1 MENTEHQQPEVK
13 TSFSSRIDLSKL
25 QESVLKIKKELK
37 KVIIGQEDF
46 IEFLIV
52 SLLSNGHVLIE
63 GVPGVAK
70 TVTVKLLAKTIQTE
84 FSRIQ
89 FTPDLMPSDVLGTSV
104 LNMKTSEFEFKEGPI
119 FSNLVLIDEI
129 NRAPAK
135 TQSAL
140 FEVMEE
146 QQITIDGTEYKMK
159 PPFMVLATQNPIEQE
174 GTYALPEAQLDRFLF
189 KINVGYPSLEEEIHI
204 INSFGARKGK
214 TPEYSALIPRFKQWY
229 QRRVLRGFLYGDS
242 VFESIRIV
250 NNKIIFWE
258 DHYMRLMSSMR
269 IIRIEIP
276 QSYTPDFFKLQIT
289 NTISKVNS
297 SFTGRV
303 RLTIFREGGGYYTPE
318 LSSPSFI
325 VNCSVIDSK
334 EFFLK
339 DSDFKV
345 DLFKDYYIQNDLLSN
360 LKTNNKLI
368 NVLAG
373 IYANENNLDNCILLN
388 NKKNVTEFLNGNLF
402 IVRGNKI
409 ITPNLDSGC
418 LKGIMRKKIIEYVK
432 LLPEFSIEETVISPF
447 DLLSANEI
455 WLTNSISG
463 IINVTNYRNKSF
475 SNDIAKIFIDFLN
488 KKVSNI

>member
-1 MENTEHQQPEVK
+1 MINYNENYINK
-13 TSFSSRIDLSKL
+13 SGSDL
-25 QESVLKIKKELK
+25 
-37 KVIIGQEDF
+37 
-46 IEFLIV
+46 
-52 SLLSNGHVLIE
+52 
-63 GVPGVAK
+63 
-70 TVTVKLLAKTIQTE
+70 
-84 FSRIQ
+84 
-89 FTPDLMPSDVLGTSV
+89 
-104 LNMKTSEFEFKEGPI
+104 LN
-119 FSNLVLIDEI
+119 
-129 NRAPAK
+129 
-135 TQSAL
+135 
-140 FEVMEE
+140 
-146 QQITIDGTEYKMK
+146 
-159 PPFMVLATQNPIEQE
+159 
-174 GTYALPEAQLDRFLF
+174 
-189 KINVGYPSLEEEIHI
+189 
-204 INSFGARKGK
+204 
-214 TPEYSALIPRFKQWY
+214 
-229 QRRVLRGFLYGDS
+229 RGFLYGDS

-276 QSYTPDFFKLQIT
+276 QSYTPDFFKVQIT
-289 NTISKVNS
+289 NTISKVNP

-303 RLTIFREGGGYYTPE
+303 RLTIFRDGGGYYAPE

-325 VNCSVIDSK
+325 VNCSVIDSE
-334 EFFLK
+334 EFYLK
-339 DSDFKV
+339 DSEFKV

-402 IVRGNKI
+402 IVRENKI

-418 LKGIMRKKIIEYVK
+418 LKGIMRKKIIEYIK
-432 LLPEFSIEETVISPF
+432 LIPEFSIEETVISPF

-463 IINVTNYRNKSF
+463 IITVTNYRNKSF
-475 SNDIAKIFIDFLN
+475 SNDVAKIFIDFLN

>member
-1 MENTEHQQPEVK
+1 MINYNENYINK
-13 TSFSSRIDLSKL
+13 SGSDL
-25 QESVLKIKKELK
+25 
-37 KVIIGQEDF
+37 
-46 IEFLIV
+46 
-52 SLLSNGHVLIE
+52 
-63 GVPGVAK
+63 
-70 TVTVKLLAKTIQTE
+70 
-84 FSRIQ
+84 
-89 FTPDLMPSDVLGTSV
+89 
-104 LNMKTSEFEFKEGPI
+104 LN
-119 FSNLVLIDEI
+119 
-129 NRAPAK
+129 
-135 TQSAL
+135 
-140 FEVMEE
+140 
-146 QQITIDGTEYKMK
+146 
-159 PPFMVLATQNPIEQE
+159 
-174 GTYALPEAQLDRFLF
+174 
-189 KINVGYPSLEEEIHI
+189 
-204 INSFGARKGK
+204 
-214 TPEYSALIPRFKQWY
+214 
-229 QRRVLRGFLYGDS
+229 RGFLYGDS

-276 QSYTPDFFKLQIT
+276 QSYTPDFFKVQIT
-289 NTISKVNS
+289 NTFSKVNS

-303 RLTIFREGGGYYTPE
+303 RLTIFRDGGGYYAPE

-402 IVRGNKI
+402 IVRENKI

-432 LLPEFSIEETVISPF
+432 LIPEFSIEETVISPF

-463 IINVTNYRNKSF
+463 IITVTNYRNKSF
-475 SNDIAKIFIDFLN
+475 SNDVAKIFIDFLN

>member
-1 MENTEHQQPEVK
+1 MINYNENYINK
-13 TSFSSRIDLSKL
+13 SGSDL
-25 QESVLKIKKELK
+25 
-37 KVIIGQEDF
+37 
-46 IEFLIV
+46 
-52 SLLSNGHVLIE
+52 
-63 GVPGVAK
+63 
-70 TVTVKLLAKTIQTE
+70 
-84 FSRIQ
+84 
-89 FTPDLMPSDVLGTSV
+89 
-104 LNMKTSEFEFKEGPI
+104 LN
-119 FSNLVLIDEI
+119 
-129 NRAPAK
+129 
-135 TQSAL
+135 
-140 FEVMEE
+140 
-146 QQITIDGTEYKMK
+146 
-159 PPFMVLATQNPIEQE
+159 
-174 GTYALPEAQLDRFLF
+174 
-189 KINVGYPSLEEEIHI
+189 
-204 INSFGARKGK
+204 
-214 TPEYSALIPRFKQWY
+214 
-229 QRRVLRGFLYGDS
+229 RGFLYGDS

-276 QSYTPDFFKLQIT
+276 QSYTPDFFKVQIT
-289 NTISKVNS
+289 NTFSKVNS

-303 RLTIFREGGGYYTPE
+303 RLTIFRDGGGYYAPE

-325 VNCSVIDSK
+325 VNCSVIDSE
-334 EFFLK
+334 EFYLK
-339 DSDFKV
+339 DSEFKV

-402 IVRGNKI
+402 IVRENKI
-409 ITPNLDSGC
+409 ITPDLDSGC

-432 LLPEFSIEETVISPF
+432 LIPEFSIEETVISPF

-463 IINVTNYRNKSF
+463 IITVTNYRNKSF
-475 SNDIAKIFIDFLN
+475 SNDVAKIFIDFLN

>member
-1 MENTEHQQPEVK
+1 MINYNENYINK
-13 TSFSSRIDLSKL
+13 SDSDL
-25 QESVLKIKKELK
+25 
-37 KVIIGQEDF
+37 
-46 IEFLIV
+46 
-52 SLLSNGHVLIE
+52 
-63 GVPGVAK
+63 
-70 TVTVKLLAKTIQTE
+70 
-84 FSRIQ
+84 
-89 FTPDLMPSDVLGTSV
+89 
-104 LNMKTSEFEFKEGPI
+104 LN
-119 FSNLVLIDEI
+119 
-129 NRAPAK
+129 
-135 TQSAL
+135 
-140 FEVMEE
+140 
-146 QQITIDGTEYKMK
+146 
-159 PPFMVLATQNPIEQE
+159 
-174 GTYALPEAQLDRFLF
+174 
-189 KINVGYPSLEEEIHI
+189 
-204 INSFGARKGK
+204 
-214 TPEYSALIPRFKQWY
+214 
-229 QRRVLRGFLYGDS
+229 RGFLYGDS

-289 NTISKVNS
+289 NTISKVNP

-303 RLTIFREGGGYYTPE
+303 RLTIFRDGGGYYAPE

-325 VNCSVIDSK
+325 VNCSVIDSE
-334 EFFLK
+334 EFYLK
-339 DSDFKV
+339 DSEFKV

-388 NKKNVTEFLNGNLF
+388 NKKNVTEFLNGSLF
-402 IVRGNKI
+402 IVRENKI

-432 LLPEFSIEETVISPF
+432 LIPEFSIEETVISPF

-463 IINVTNYRNKSF
+463 IITVTNYRNKSF
-475 SNDIAKIFIDFLN
+475 SNDVAKIFIDFLN

>member
-1 MENTEHQQPEVK
+1 MINYNENYINK
-13 TSFSSRIDLSKL
+13 SDSDL
-25 QESVLKIKKELK
+25 
-37 KVIIGQEDF
+37 
-46 IEFLIV
+46 
-52 SLLSNGHVLIE
+52 
-63 GVPGVAK
+63 
-70 TVTVKLLAKTIQTE
+70 
-84 FSRIQ
+84 
-89 FTPDLMPSDVLGTSV
+89 
-104 LNMKTSEFEFKEGPI
+104 LN
-119 FSNLVLIDEI
+119 
-129 NRAPAK
+129 
-135 TQSAL
+135 
-140 FEVMEE
+140 
-146 QQITIDGTEYKMK
+146 
-159 PPFMVLATQNPIEQE
+159 
-174 GTYALPEAQLDRFLF
+174 
-189 KINVGYPSLEEEIHI
+189 
-204 INSFGARKGK
+204 
-214 TPEYSALIPRFKQWY
+214 
-229 QRRVLRGFLYGDS
+229 RGFLYGDS

-276 QSYTPDFFKLQIT
+276 QSYTPDFFKVQIT
-289 NTISKVNS
+289 NTISKVNP

-303 RLTIFREGGGYYTPE
+303 RLTIFRDGGGYYAPE

-325 VNCSVIDSK
+325 INCSVIDSE
-334 EFFLK
+334 EFYLK
-339 DSDFKV
+339 DSEFKV

-402 IVRGNKI
+402 IVRENKI

-432 LLPEFSIEETVISPF
+432 LIPEFSIEETVISPF

-463 IINVTNYRNKSF
+463 IITVTNYRNKSF
-475 SNDIAKIFIDFLN
+475 SNDVAKIFIDFLN

>member
-1 MENTEHQQPEVK
+1 MINYNENYINK
-13 TSFSSRIDLSKL
+13 SDSDL
-25 QESVLKIKKELK
+25 
-37 KVIIGQEDF
+37 
-46 IEFLIV
+46 
-52 SLLSNGHVLIE
+52 
-63 GVPGVAK
+63 
-70 TVTVKLLAKTIQTE
+70 
-84 FSRIQ
+84 
-89 FTPDLMPSDVLGTSV
+89 
-104 LNMKTSEFEFKEGPI
+104 LN
-119 FSNLVLIDEI
+119 
-129 NRAPAK
+129 
-135 TQSAL
+135 
-140 FEVMEE
+140 
-146 QQITIDGTEYKMK
+146 
-159 PPFMVLATQNPIEQE
+159 
-174 GTYALPEAQLDRFLF
+174 
-189 KINVGYPSLEEEIHI
+189 
-204 INSFGARKGK
+204 
-214 TPEYSALIPRFKQWY
+214 
-229 QRRVLRGFLYGDS
+229 RGFLYGDS

-325 VNCSVIDSK
+325 VNCSVIDSE
-334 EFFLK
+334 EFYLK
-339 DSDFKV
+339 DSEFKV

>member
-1 MENTEHQQPEVK
+1 MINYNENYINK
-13 TSFSSRIDLSKL
+13 SGSDL
-25 QESVLKIKKELK
+25 
-37 KVIIGQEDF
+37 
-46 IEFLIV
+46 
-52 SLLSNGHVLIE
+52 
-63 GVPGVAK
+63 
-70 TVTVKLLAKTIQTE
+70 
-84 FSRIQ
+84 
-89 FTPDLMPSDVLGTSV
+89 
-104 LNMKTSEFEFKEGPI
+104 LN
-119 FSNLVLIDEI
+119 
-129 NRAPAK
+129 
-135 TQSAL
+135 
-140 FEVMEE
+140 
-146 QQITIDGTEYKMK
+146 
-159 PPFMVLATQNPIEQE
+159 
-174 GTYALPEAQLDRFLF
+174 
-189 KINVGYPSLEEEIHI
+189 
-204 INSFGARKGK
+204 
-214 TPEYSALIPRFKQWY
+214 
-229 QRRVLRGFLYGDS
+229 RGFLYGDS

-276 QSYTPDFFKLQIT
+276 QSYTPDFFKVQIT
-289 NTISKVNS
+289 NTISKVNP

-303 RLTIFREGGGYYTPE
+303 RLTIFRDGGGYYAPE

-325 VNCSVIDSK
+325 VNCSVIDSE
-334 EFFLK
+334 EFYLK
-339 DSDFKV
+339 DSEFKV

-402 IVRGNKI
+402 IVRENKI

-432 LLPEFSIEETVISPF
+432 LIPEFSIEETVISPF

-475 SNDIAKIFIDFLN
+475 SNDVAKIFIDFLN

>member
-1 MENTEHQQPEVK
+1 MINYNENYINK
-13 TSFSSRIDLSKL
+13 SDSDL
-25 QESVLKIKKELK
+25 
-37 KVIIGQEDF
+37 
-46 IEFLIV
+46 
-52 SLLSNGHVLIE
+52 
-63 GVPGVAK
+63 
-70 TVTVKLLAKTIQTE
+70 
-84 FSRIQ
+84 
-89 FTPDLMPSDVLGTSV
+89 
-104 LNMKTSEFEFKEGPI
+104 LN
-119 FSNLVLIDEI
+119 
-129 NRAPAK
+129 
-135 TQSAL
+135 
-140 FEVMEE
+140 
-146 QQITIDGTEYKMK
+146 
-159 PPFMVLATQNPIEQE
+159 
-174 GTYALPEAQLDRFLF
+174 
-189 KINVGYPSLEEEIHI
+189 
-204 INSFGARKGK
+204 
-214 TPEYSALIPRFKQWY
+214 
-229 QRRVLRGFLYGDS
+229 RGFLYGDS

-289 NTISKVNS
+289 NTISKVNP

-303 RLTIFREGGGYYTPE
+303 RLTIFRDGGGYYTPE

-325 VNCSVIDSK
+325 VNCSVIDSEK
-334 EFFLK
+334 FYLK
-339 DSDFKV
+339 DSEFKV

-418 LKGIMRKKIIEYVK
+418 LKGVMRKKIIEYVK
-432 LLPEFSIEETVISPF
+432 LLPKFSIEETVISPF

-475 SNDIAKIFIDFLN
+475 SNDVAKIFIDFLN

>member
-1 MENTEHQQPEVK
+1 MINYNENYINK
-13 TSFSSRIDLSKL
+13 SGSDL
-25 QESVLKIKKELK
+25 
-37 KVIIGQEDF
+37 
-46 IEFLIV
+46 
-52 SLLSNGHVLIE
+52 
-63 GVPGVAK
+63 
-70 TVTVKLLAKTIQTE
+70 
-84 FSRIQ
+84 
-89 FTPDLMPSDVLGTSV
+89 
-104 LNMKTSEFEFKEGPI
+104 LN
-119 FSNLVLIDEI
+119 
-129 NRAPAK
+129 
-135 TQSAL
+135 
-140 FEVMEE
+140 
-146 QQITIDGTEYKMK
+146 
-159 PPFMVLATQNPIEQE
+159 
-174 GTYALPEAQLDRFLF
+174 
-189 KINVGYPSLEEEIHI
+189 
-204 INSFGARKGK
+204 
-214 TPEYSALIPRFKQWY
+214 
-229 QRRVLRGFLYGDS
+229 RGFLYGDS

-276 QSYTPDFFKLQIT
+276 QSYTPDFFKVQIT
-289 NTISKVNS
+289 NTFSKVNS

-303 RLTIFREGGGYYTPE
+303 RLTIFRDGGGYYAPE

-325 VNCSVIDSK
+325 VNCSVIDSE
-334 EFFLK
+334 EFYLK
-339 DSDFKV
+339 DSEFKV

>member
-1 MENTEHQQPEVK
+1 MINYNENYINK
-13 TSFSSRIDLSKL
+13 SDSDL
-25 QESVLKIKKELK
+25 
-37 KVIIGQEDF
+37 
-46 IEFLIV
+46 
-52 SLLSNGHVLIE
+52 
-63 GVPGVAK
+63 
-70 TVTVKLLAKTIQTE
+70 
-84 FSRIQ
+84 
-89 FTPDLMPSDVLGTSV
+89 
-104 LNMKTSEFEFKEGPI
+104 LN
-119 FSNLVLIDEI
+119 
-129 NRAPAK
+129 
-135 TQSAL
+135 
-140 FEVMEE
+140 
-146 QQITIDGTEYKMK
+146 
-159 PPFMVLATQNPIEQE
+159 
-174 GTYALPEAQLDRFLF
+174 
-189 KINVGYPSLEEEIHI
+189 
-204 INSFGARKGK
+204 
-214 TPEYSALIPRFKQWY
+214 
-229 QRRVLRGFLYGDS
+229 RGFLYGDS

-289 NTISKVNS
+289 NTISKVNP

-334 EFFLK
+334 EFYLK
-339 DSDFKV
+339 DSEFKV

-418 LKGIMRKKIIEYVK
+418 LKGVMRKKIIEYVK

>member
-1 MENTEHQQPEVK
+1 MINYNENYINK
-13 TSFSSRIDLSKL
+13 SGSDL
-25 QESVLKIKKELK
+25 
-37 KVIIGQEDF
+37 
-46 IEFLIV
+46 
-52 SLLSNGHVLIE
+52 
-63 GVPGVAK
+63 
-70 TVTVKLLAKTIQTE
+70 
-84 FSRIQ
+84 
-89 FTPDLMPSDVLGTSV
+89 
-104 LNMKTSEFEFKEGPI
+104 LN
-119 FSNLVLIDEI
+119 
-129 NRAPAK
+129 
-135 TQSAL
+135 
-140 FEVMEE
+140 
-146 QQITIDGTEYKMK
+146 
-159 PPFMVLATQNPIEQE
+159 
-174 GTYALPEAQLDRFLF
+174 
-189 KINVGYPSLEEEIHI
+189 
-204 INSFGARKGK
+204 
-214 TPEYSALIPRFKQWY
+214 
-229 QRRVLRGFLYGDS
+229 RGFLYGDS

-276 QSYTPDFFKLQIT
+276 QSYTPDFFKVQIT
-289 NTISKVNS
+289 NTFSKVNS

-303 RLTIFREGGGYYTPE
+303 RLTIFRDGGGYYAPE

-325 VNCSVIDSK
+325 VNCSVIDSE
-334 EFFLK
+334 EFYLK
-339 DSDFKV
+339 DSEFKV

-432 LLPEFSIEETVISPF
+432 LIPEFSIEETVISPF

-463 IINVTNYRNKSF
+463 IITVTNYRNKSF
-475 SNDIAKIFIDFLN
+475 SNDVAKIFIDFLN

>member
-1 MENTEHQQPEVK
+1 MINYNENYINK
-13 TSFSSRIDLSKL
+13 SDSDL
-25 QESVLKIKKELK
+25 
-37 KVIIGQEDF
+37 
-46 IEFLIV
+46 
-52 SLLSNGHVLIE
+52 
-63 GVPGVAK
+63 
-70 TVTVKLLAKTIQTE
+70 
-84 FSRIQ
+84 
-89 FTPDLMPSDVLGTSV
+89 
-104 LNMKTSEFEFKEGPI
+104 LN
-119 FSNLVLIDEI
+119 
-129 NRAPAK
+129 
-135 TQSAL
+135 
-140 FEVMEE
+140 
-146 QQITIDGTEYKMK
+146 
-159 PPFMVLATQNPIEQE
+159 
-174 GTYALPEAQLDRFLF
+174 
-189 KINVGYPSLEEEIHI
+189 
-204 INSFGARKGK
+204 
-214 TPEYSALIPRFKQWY
+214 
-229 QRRVLRGFLYGDS
+229 RGFLYGDS

-402 IVRGNKI
+402 IVRGIKI

-418 LKGIMRKKIIEYVK
+418 LKGVMRKKIIEYVK

>member
-1 MENTEHQQPEVK
+1 MINYNENYINK
-13 TSFSSRIDLSKL
+13 SGSDL
-25 QESVLKIKKELK
+25 
-37 KVIIGQEDF
+37 
-46 IEFLIV
+46 
-52 SLLSNGHVLIE
+52 
-63 GVPGVAK
+63 
-70 TVTVKLLAKTIQTE
+70 
-84 FSRIQ
+84 
-89 FTPDLMPSDVLGTSV
+89 
-104 LNMKTSEFEFKEGPI
+104 LN
-119 FSNLVLIDEI
+119 
-129 NRAPAK
+129 
-135 TQSAL
+135 
-140 FEVMEE
+140 
-146 QQITIDGTEYKMK
+146 
-159 PPFMVLATQNPIEQE
+159 
-174 GTYALPEAQLDRFLF
+174 
-189 KINVGYPSLEEEIHI
+189 
-204 INSFGARKGK
+204 
-214 TPEYSALIPRFKQWY
+214 
-229 QRRVLRGFLYGDS
+229 RGFLYGDS

-276 QSYTPDFFKLQIT
+276 QSYTPDFFKVQIT
-289 NTISKVNS
+289 NTISKVNP

-303 RLTIFREGGGYYTPE
+303 RLTIFRDGGGYYAPE

-325 VNCSVIDSK
+325 VNCSVIDSE
-334 EFFLK
+334 EFYLK
-339 DSDFKV
+339 DSEFKV

-402 IVRGNKI
+402 IVRENKI

-432 LLPEFSIEETVISPF
+432 LIPEFSIEETVISPF

-463 IINVTNYRNKSF
+463 IITVTNYRNKSF
-475 SNDIAKIFIDFLN
+475 SNDVAKIFIDFLN

>member
-1 MENTEHQQPEVK
+1 MINYNENYINK
-13 TSFSSRIDLSKL
+13 SDSDL
-25 QESVLKIKKELK
+25 
-37 KVIIGQEDF
+37 
-46 IEFLIV
+46 
-52 SLLSNGHVLIE
+52 
-63 GVPGVAK
+63 
-70 TVTVKLLAKTIQTE
+70 
-84 FSRIQ
+84 
-89 FTPDLMPSDVLGTSV
+89 
-104 LNMKTSEFEFKEGPI
+104 LN
-119 FSNLVLIDEI
+119 
-129 NRAPAK
+129 
-135 TQSAL
+135 
-140 FEVMEE
+140 
-146 QQITIDGTEYKMK
+146 
-159 PPFMVLATQNPIEQE
+159 
-174 GTYALPEAQLDRFLF
+174 
-189 KINVGYPSLEEEIHI
+189 
-204 INSFGARKGK
+204 
-214 TPEYSALIPRFKQWY
+214 
-229 QRRVLRGFLYGDS
+229 RGFLYGDS

-289 NTISKVNS
+289 NTISKVNP

-325 VNCSVIDSK
+325 VNCSVIDRK

-339 DSDFKV
+339 DSEFKV

-402 IVRGNKI
+402 IVRENKI

-418 LKGIMRKKIIEYVK
+418 LKGIMRKKIIEYIK
-432 LLPEFSIEETVISPF
+432 LIPEFSIEETVISPF

-463 IINVTNYRNKSF
+463 IITVTNYRNKSF
-475 SNDIAKIFIDFLN
+475 SNDVAKIFIDFLN

>member
-1 MENTEHQQPEVK
+1 MINYNENYINK
-13 TSFSSRIDLSKL
+13 SDSDL
-25 QESVLKIKKELK
+25 
-37 KVIIGQEDF
+37 
-46 IEFLIV
+46 
-52 SLLSNGHVLIE
+52 
-63 GVPGVAK
+63 
-70 TVTVKLLAKTIQTE
+70 
-84 FSRIQ
+84 
-89 FTPDLMPSDVLGTSV
+89 
-104 LNMKTSEFEFKEGPI
+104 LN
-119 FSNLVLIDEI
+119 
-129 NRAPAK
+129 
-135 TQSAL
+135 
-140 FEVMEE
+140 
-146 QQITIDGTEYKMK
+146 
-159 PPFMVLATQNPIEQE
+159 
-174 GTYALPEAQLDRFLF
+174 
-189 KINVGYPSLEEEIHI
+189 
-204 INSFGARKGK
+204 
-214 TPEYSALIPRFKQWY
+214 
-229 QRRVLRGFLYGDS
+229 RGFLYGDS

-289 NTISKVNS
+289 NTISKVNP

-339 DSDFKV
+339 DSEFKV

-418 LKGIMRKKIIEYVK
+418 LKGVMRKKIIEYVK

-455 WLTNSISG
+455 WLTNSILG

>member
-1 MENTEHQQPEVK
+1 MINYNENYINK
-13 TSFSSRIDLSKL
+13 SDSDL
-25 QESVLKIKKELK
+25 
-37 KVIIGQEDF
+37 
-46 IEFLIV
+46 
-52 SLLSNGHVLIE
+52 
-63 GVPGVAK
+63 
-70 TVTVKLLAKTIQTE
+70 
-84 FSRIQ
+84 
-89 FTPDLMPSDVLGTSV
+89 
-104 LNMKTSEFEFKEGPI
+104 LN
-119 FSNLVLIDEI
+119 
-129 NRAPAK
+129 
-135 TQSAL
+135 
-140 FEVMEE
+140 
-146 QQITIDGTEYKMK
+146 
-159 PPFMVLATQNPIEQE
+159 
-174 GTYALPEAQLDRFLF
+174 
-189 KINVGYPSLEEEIHI
+189 
-204 INSFGARKGK
+204 
-214 TPEYSALIPRFKQWY
+214 
-229 QRRVLRGFLYGDS
+229 RGFLYGDS

-289 NTISKVNS
+289 NTISKVNT

-303 RLTIFREGGGYYTPE
+303 RLTIFREGGGYYAPE

-334 EFFLK
+334 EFYLK
-339 DSDFKV
+339 DSEFKV

-418 LKGIMRKKIIEYVK
+418 LKGVMRKKIIEYVK
-432 LLPEFSIEETVISPF
+432 LLPKFSIEETVISPF

-475 SNDIAKIFIDFLN
+475 SNDVAKIFIDFLN

>member
-1 MENTEHQQPEVK
+1 MINYNENYINK
-13 TSFSSRIDLSKL
+13 SDSDL
-25 QESVLKIKKELK
+25 
-37 KVIIGQEDF
+37 
-46 IEFLIV
+46 
-52 SLLSNGHVLIE
+52 
-63 GVPGVAK
+63 
-70 TVTVKLLAKTIQTE
+70 
-84 FSRIQ
+84 
-89 FTPDLMPSDVLGTSV
+89 
-104 LNMKTSEFEFKEGPI
+104 LN
-119 FSNLVLIDEI
+119 
-129 NRAPAK
+129 
-135 TQSAL
+135 
-140 FEVMEE
+140 
-146 QQITIDGTEYKMK
+146 
-159 PPFMVLATQNPIEQE
+159 
-174 GTYALPEAQLDRFLF
+174 
-189 KINVGYPSLEEEIHI
+189 
-204 INSFGARKGK
+204 
-214 TPEYSALIPRFKQWY
+214 
-229 QRRVLRGFLYGDS
+229 RGFLYGDS

>member
-1 MENTEHQQPEVK
+1 MINYNENYINK
-13 TSFSSRIDLSKL
+13 SDSDL
-25 QESVLKIKKELK
+25 
-37 KVIIGQEDF
+37 
-46 IEFLIV
+46 
-52 SLLSNGHVLIE
+52 
-63 GVPGVAK
+63 
-70 TVTVKLLAKTIQTE
+70 
-84 FSRIQ
+84 
-89 FTPDLMPSDVLGTSV
+89 
-104 LNMKTSEFEFKEGPI
+104 LN
-119 FSNLVLIDEI
+119 
-129 NRAPAK
+129 
-135 TQSAL
+135 
-140 FEVMEE
+140 
-146 QQITIDGTEYKMK
+146 
-159 PPFMVLATQNPIEQE
+159 
-174 GTYALPEAQLDRFLF
+174 
-189 KINVGYPSLEEEIHI
+189 
-204 INSFGARKGK
+204 
-214 TPEYSALIPRFKQWY
+214 
-229 QRRVLRGFLYGDS
+229 RGFLYGDS

-276 QSYTPDFFKLQIT
+276 QSYTPDFFKVQIT
-289 NTISKVNS
+289 NTFSKVNS

-303 RLTIFREGGGYYTPE
+303 RLTIFRDGGGYYAPE

-325 VNCSVIDSK
+325 VNCSVIDSE
-334 EFFLK
+334 EFYLK
-339 DSDFKV
+339 DSEFKV

-402 IVRGNKI
+402 IVRENKI

-418 LKGIMRKKIIEYVK
+418 LKGIMRKKIIEYIK
-432 LLPEFSIEETVISPF
+432 LIPEFSIEETVISPF

-463 IINVTNYRNKSF
+463 IITVTNYRNKSF
-475 SNDIAKIFIDFLN
+475 SNDVAKIFIDFLN

>member
-1 MENTEHQQPEVK
+1 MINYNENYINK
-13 TSFSSRIDLSKL
+13 SGSDL
-25 QESVLKIKKELK
+25 
-37 KVIIGQEDF
+37 
-46 IEFLIV
+46 
-52 SLLSNGHVLIE
+52 
-63 GVPGVAK
+63 
-70 TVTVKLLAKTIQTE
+70 
-84 FSRIQ
+84 
-89 FTPDLMPSDVLGTSV
+89 
-104 LNMKTSEFEFKEGPI
+104 LN
-119 FSNLVLIDEI
+119 
-129 NRAPAK
+129 
-135 TQSAL
+135 
-140 FEVMEE
+140 
-146 QQITIDGTEYKMK
+146 
-159 PPFMVLATQNPIEQE
+159 
-174 GTYALPEAQLDRFLF
+174 
-189 KINVGYPSLEEEIHI
+189 
-204 INSFGARKGK
+204 
-214 TPEYSALIPRFKQWY
+214 
-229 QRRVLRGFLYGDS
+229 RGFLYGDS

-276 QSYTPDFFKLQIT
+276 QSYTPDFFKVQIT
-289 NTISKVNS
+289 NTISKVNP

-303 RLTIFREGGGYYTPE
+303 RLTIFRDGGGYYAPE

-325 VNCSVIDSK
+325 INCSVIDSE
-334 EFFLK
+334 EFYLK
-339 DSDFKV
+339 DSEFKV

-402 IVRGNKI
+402 IVRENKI

-432 LLPEFSIEETVISPF
+432 LIPEFSIEETVISPF

-475 SNDIAKIFIDFLN
+475 SNDVAKIFIDFLN

>member
-1 MENTEHQQPEVK
+1 MINYNENYINK
-13 TSFSSRIDLSKL
+13 SDSDL
-25 QESVLKIKKELK
+25 
-37 KVIIGQEDF
+37 
-46 IEFLIV
+46 
-52 SLLSNGHVLIE
+52 
-63 GVPGVAK
+63 
-70 TVTVKLLAKTIQTE
+70 
-84 FSRIQ
+84 
-89 FTPDLMPSDVLGTSV
+89 
-104 LNMKTSEFEFKEGPI
+104 LN
-119 FSNLVLIDEI
+119 
-129 NRAPAK
+129 
-135 TQSAL
+135 
-140 FEVMEE
+140 
-146 QQITIDGTEYKMK
+146 
-159 PPFMVLATQNPIEQE
+159 
-174 GTYALPEAQLDRFLF
+174 
-189 KINVGYPSLEEEIHI
+189 
-204 INSFGARKGK
+204 
-214 TPEYSALIPRFKQWY
+214 
-229 QRRVLRGFLYGDS
+229 RGFLYGDS

-276 QSYTPDFFKLQIT
+276 QSYTPDFFKVQIT
-289 NTISKVNS
+289 NTISKVNP

-303 RLTIFREGGGYYTPE
+303 RLTIFRDGGGYYAPE

-325 VNCSVIDSK
+325 VNCSVIDSE
-334 EFFLK
+334 EFYLK
-339 DSDFKV
+339 DSEFKV

-418 LKGIMRKKIIEYVK
+418 LKGVMRKKIIEYVK

-463 IINVTNYRNKSF
+463 IITVTNYRNKSF
-475 SNDIAKIFIDFLN
+475 SNDVAKIFIDFLN

>member
-1 MENTEHQQPEVK
+1 MINYNENYINK
-13 TSFSSRIDLSKL
+13 SDSDL
-25 QESVLKIKKELK
+25 
-37 KVIIGQEDF
+37 
-46 IEFLIV
+46 
-52 SLLSNGHVLIE
+52 
-63 GVPGVAK
+63 
-70 TVTVKLLAKTIQTE
+70 
-84 FSRIQ
+84 
-89 FTPDLMPSDVLGTSV
+89 
-104 LNMKTSEFEFKEGPI
+104 LN
-119 FSNLVLIDEI
+119 
-129 NRAPAK
+129 
-135 TQSAL
+135 
-140 FEVMEE
+140 
-146 QQITIDGTEYKMK
+146 
-159 PPFMVLATQNPIEQE
+159 
-174 GTYALPEAQLDRFLF
+174 
-189 KINVGYPSLEEEIHI
+189 
-204 INSFGARKGK
+204 
-214 TPEYSALIPRFKQWY
+214 
-229 QRRVLRGFLYGDS
+229 RGFLYGDS

-402 IVRGNKI
+402 IVRENKI
-409 ITPNLDSGC
+409 ITPDLDSGC

-432 LLPEFSIEETVISPF
+432 LIPEFSIEETVISPF

-463 IINVTNYRNKSF
+463 IITVTNYRNKSF
-475 SNDIAKIFIDFLN
+475 SNDVAKIFIDFLN

>member
-146 QQITIDGTEYKMK
+146 QQIEQLSNQIGPIDILVNAVGFLHSSGKKPEKTIDD
-159 PPFMVLATQNPIEQE
+159 FN
-174 GTYALPEAQLDRFLF
+174 
-189 KINVGYPSLEEEIHI
+189 
-204 INSFGARKGK
+204 
-214 TPEYSALIPRFKQWY
+214 
-229 QRRVLRGFLYGDS
+229 
-242 VFESIRIV
+242 
-250 NNKIIFWE
+250 
-258 DHYMRLMSSMR
+258 
-269 IIRIEIP
+269 
-276 QSYTPDFFKLQIT
+276 PDFFQLNI
-289 NTISKVNS
+289 
-297 SFTGRV
+297 
-303 RLTIFREGGGYYTPE
+303 
-318 LSSPSFI
+318 
-325 VNCSVIDSK
+325 
-334 EFFLK
+334 
-339 DSDFKV
+339 
-345 DLFKDYYIQNDLLSN
+345 LF
-360 LKTNNKLI
+360 
-368 NVLAG
+368 
-373 IYANENNLDNCILLN
+373 
-388 NKKNVTEFLNGNLF
+388 
-402 IVRGNKI
+402 
-409 ITPNLDSGC
+409 
-418 LKGIMRKKIIEYVK
+418 
-432 LLPEFSIEETVISPF
+432 
-447 DLLSANEI
+447 
-455 WLTNSISG
+455 
-463 IINVTNYRNKSF
+463 
-475 SNDIAKIFIDFLN
+475 
-488 KKVSNI
+488 

>member
-1 MENTEHQQPEVK
+1 MINYNENYINK
-13 TSFSSRIDLSKL
+13 SDSDL
-25 QESVLKIKKELK
+25 
-37 KVIIGQEDF
+37 
-46 IEFLIV
+46 
-52 SLLSNGHVLIE
+52 
-63 GVPGVAK
+63 
-70 TVTVKLLAKTIQTE
+70 
-84 FSRIQ
+84 
-89 FTPDLMPSDVLGTSV
+89 
-104 LNMKTSEFEFKEGPI
+104 LN
-119 FSNLVLIDEI
+119 
-129 NRAPAK
+129 
-135 TQSAL
+135 
-140 FEVMEE
+140 
-146 QQITIDGTEYKMK
+146 
-159 PPFMVLATQNPIEQE
+159 
-174 GTYALPEAQLDRFLF
+174 
-189 KINVGYPSLEEEIHI
+189 
-204 INSFGARKGK
+204 
-214 TPEYSALIPRFKQWY
+214 
-229 QRRVLRGFLYGDS
+229 RGFLYGDS

-289 NTISKVNS
+289 NTISKVNT

-303 RLTIFREGGGYYTPE
+303 RLTIFRDGGGYYAPE

-334 EFFLK
+334 EFYLK
-339 DSDFKV
+339 DSEFKV

-373 IYANENNLDNCILLN
+373 IYANENNLNNCILLN

-418 LKGIMRKKIIEYVK
+418 LKGVMRKKIIEYVK
-432 LLPEFSIEETVISPF
+432 LLPKFSIEETVISPF

-475 SNDIAKIFIDFLN
+475 SNDVAKIFIDFLN

>member
-1 MENTEHQQPEVK
+1 MINYNENYINK
-13 TSFSSRIDLSKL
+13 SGSDL
-25 QESVLKIKKELK
+25 
-37 KVIIGQEDF
+37 
-46 IEFLIV
+46 
-52 SLLSNGHVLIE
+52 
-63 GVPGVAK
+63 
-70 TVTVKLLAKTIQTE
+70 
-84 FSRIQ
+84 
-89 FTPDLMPSDVLGTSV
+89 
-104 LNMKTSEFEFKEGPI
+104 LN
-119 FSNLVLIDEI
+119 
-129 NRAPAK
+129 
-135 TQSAL
+135 
-140 FEVMEE
+140 
-146 QQITIDGTEYKMK
+146 
-159 PPFMVLATQNPIEQE
+159 
-174 GTYALPEAQLDRFLF
+174 
-189 KINVGYPSLEEEIHI
+189 
-204 INSFGARKGK
+204 
-214 TPEYSALIPRFKQWY
+214 
-229 QRRVLRGFLYGDS
+229 RGFLYGDS

-276 QSYTPDFFKLQIT
+276 QSYTPDFFKVQIT
-289 NTISKVNS
+289 NTFSKVNS

-303 RLTIFREGGGYYTPE
+303 RLTIFRDGGGYYAPE

-402 IVRGNKI
+402 IVRENKI
-409 ITPNLDSGC
+409 ITPDLDSGC

-432 LLPEFSIEETVISPF
+432 LIPEFSIEETVISPF

-463 IINVTNYRNKSF
+463 IITVTNYRNKSF
-475 SNDIAKIFIDFLN
+475 SNDVAKIFIDFLN

>member
-1 MENTEHQQPEVK
+1 MINYNENYINK
-13 TSFSSRIDLSKL
+13 SDSDL
-25 QESVLKIKKELK
+25 
-37 KVIIGQEDF
+37 
-46 IEFLIV
+46 
-52 SLLSNGHVLIE
+52 
-63 GVPGVAK
+63 
-70 TVTVKLLAKTIQTE
+70 
-84 FSRIQ
+84 
-89 FTPDLMPSDVLGTSV
+89 
-104 LNMKTSEFEFKEGPI
+104 LN
-119 FSNLVLIDEI
+119 
-129 NRAPAK
+129 
-135 TQSAL
+135 
-140 FEVMEE
+140 
-146 QQITIDGTEYKMK
+146 
-159 PPFMVLATQNPIEQE
+159 
-174 GTYALPEAQLDRFLF
+174 
-189 KINVGYPSLEEEIHI
+189 
-204 INSFGARKGK
+204 
-214 TPEYSALIPRFKQWY
+214 
-229 QRRVLRGFLYGDS
+229 RGFLYGDS

-276 QSYTPDFFKLQIT
+276 QSYTPDFFKVQIT
-289 NTISKVNS
+289 NTISKVNP

-334 EFFLK
+334 EFYLK
-339 DSDFKV
+339 DSEFKV

-418 LKGIMRKKIIEYVK
+418 LKGVMRKKIIEYVK

>member
-1 MENTEHQQPEVK
+1 MINYNENYINK
-13 TSFSSRIDLSKL
+13 SGSDL
-25 QESVLKIKKELK
+25 
-37 KVIIGQEDF
+37 
-46 IEFLIV
+46 
-52 SLLSNGHVLIE
+52 
-63 GVPGVAK
+63 
-70 TVTVKLLAKTIQTE
+70 
-84 FSRIQ
+84 
-89 FTPDLMPSDVLGTSV
+89 
-104 LNMKTSEFEFKEGPI
+104 LN
-119 FSNLVLIDEI
+119 
-129 NRAPAK
+129 
-135 TQSAL
+135 
-140 FEVMEE
+140 
-146 QQITIDGTEYKMK
+146 
-159 PPFMVLATQNPIEQE
+159 
-174 GTYALPEAQLDRFLF
+174 
-189 KINVGYPSLEEEIHI
+189 
-204 INSFGARKGK
+204 
-214 TPEYSALIPRFKQWY
+214 
-229 QRRVLRGFLYGDS
+229 RGFLYGDS

-276 QSYTPDFFKLQIT
+276 QSYTPDFFKVQIT
-289 NTISKVNS
+289 NTFSKVNS

-303 RLTIFREGGGYYTPE
+303 RLTIFRDGGGYYAPE

-325 VNCSVIDSK
+325 VNCSVIDSE
-334 EFFLK
+334 EFYLK
-339 DSDFKV
+339 DSEFKV

-402 IVRGNKI
+402 IVRENKI

-418 LKGIMRKKIIEYVK
+418 LKGIMRKKTIEYVK
-432 LLPEFSIEETVISPF
+432 LIPEFSIEETVISPF

-463 IINVTNYRNKSF
+463 IITVTNYRNKSF
-475 SNDIAKIFIDFLN
+475 SNDVAKIFIDFLN

>member
-1 MENTEHQQPEVK
+1 MINYNENYINK
-13 TSFSSRIDLSKL
+13 SDSDL
-25 QESVLKIKKELK
+25 
-37 KVIIGQEDF
+37 
-46 IEFLIV
+46 
-52 SLLSNGHVLIE
+52 
-63 GVPGVAK
+63 
-70 TVTVKLLAKTIQTE
+70 
-84 FSRIQ
+84 
-89 FTPDLMPSDVLGTSV
+89 
-104 LNMKTSEFEFKEGPI
+104 LN
-119 FSNLVLIDEI
+119 
-129 NRAPAK
+129 
-135 TQSAL
+135 
-140 FEVMEE
+140 
-146 QQITIDGTEYKMK
+146 
-159 PPFMVLATQNPIEQE
+159 
-174 GTYALPEAQLDRFLF
+174 
-189 KINVGYPSLEEEIHI
+189 
-204 INSFGARKGK
+204 
-214 TPEYSALIPRFKQWY
+214 
-229 QRRVLRGFLYGDS
+229 RGFLYGDS

-289 NTISKVNS
+289 NTISKVNP

-334 EFFLK
+334 EFYLK
-339 DSDFKV
+339 DSEFKV

-402 IVRGNKI
+402 IVRENKI

-432 LLPEFSIEETVISPF
+432 LIPEFSIEETVISPF

-463 IINVTNYRNKSF
+463 IITVTNYRNKSF
-475 SNDIAKIFIDFLN
+475 SNDVAKIFIDFLN

>member
-1 MENTEHQQPEVK
+1 MINYNENYINK
-13 TSFSSRIDLSKL
+13 SGSDL
-25 QESVLKIKKELK
+25 
-37 KVIIGQEDF
+37 
-46 IEFLIV
+46 
-52 SLLSNGHVLIE
+52 
-63 GVPGVAK
+63 
-70 TVTVKLLAKTIQTE
+70 
-84 FSRIQ
+84 
-89 FTPDLMPSDVLGTSV
+89 
-104 LNMKTSEFEFKEGPI
+104 LN
-119 FSNLVLIDEI
+119 
-129 NRAPAK
+129 
-135 TQSAL
+135 
-140 FEVMEE
+140 
-146 QQITIDGTEYKMK
+146 
-159 PPFMVLATQNPIEQE
+159 
-174 GTYALPEAQLDRFLF
+174 
-189 KINVGYPSLEEEIHI
+189 
-204 INSFGARKGK
+204 
-214 TPEYSALIPRFKQWY
+214 
-229 QRRVLRGFLYGDS
+229 RGFLYGDS

-276 QSYTPDFFKLQIT
+276 QSYTPDFFKVQIT
-289 NTISKVNS
+289 NTFSKVNS

-303 RLTIFREGGGYYTPE
+303 RLTIFRDGGGYYAPE

-325 VNCSVIDSK
+325 VNCSVIDSE
-334 EFFLK
+334 EFYLK
-339 DSDFKV
+339 DSEFKV

-402 IVRGNKI
+402 IVRENKI

-418 LKGIMRKKIIEYVK
+418 LKGIMRKKIIEYIK
-432 LLPEFSIEETVISPF
+432 LIPEFSIEETVISPF

-463 IINVTNYRNKSF
+463 IITVTNYRNKSF
-475 SNDIAKIFIDFLN
+475 SNDVAKIFIDFLN

>member
-1 MENTEHQQPEVK
+1 MINYNENYINK
-13 TSFSSRIDLSKL
+13 SGSDL
-25 QESVLKIKKELK
+25 
-37 KVIIGQEDF
+37 
-46 IEFLIV
+46 
-52 SLLSNGHVLIE
+52 
-63 GVPGVAK
+63 
-70 TVTVKLLAKTIQTE
+70 
-84 FSRIQ
+84 
-89 FTPDLMPSDVLGTSV
+89 
-104 LNMKTSEFEFKEGPI
+104 LN
-119 FSNLVLIDEI
+119 
-129 NRAPAK
+129 
-135 TQSAL
+135 
-140 FEVMEE
+140 
-146 QQITIDGTEYKMK
+146 
-159 PPFMVLATQNPIEQE
+159 
-174 GTYALPEAQLDRFLF
+174 
-189 KINVGYPSLEEEIHI
+189 
-204 INSFGARKGK
+204 
-214 TPEYSALIPRFKQWY
+214 
-229 QRRVLRGFLYGDS
+229 RGFLYGDS

-276 QSYTPDFFKLQIT
+276 QSYTPDFFKVQIT
-289 NTISKVNS
+289 NTISKVNP

-303 RLTIFREGGGYYTPE
+303 RLTIFRDGGGYYAPE

-325 VNCSVIDSK
+325 VNCSVIDSE
-334 EFFLK
+334 EFYLK
-339 DSDFKV
+339 DSEFKV

-373 IYANENNLDNCILLN
+373 IYANENNLDNCTLLN

-402 IVRGNKI
+402 IVRENKI

-432 LLPEFSIEETVISPF
+432 LIPEFSIEETVISPF

-463 IINVTNYRNKSF
+463 IITVTNYRNKSF

>member
-1 MENTEHQQPEVK
+1 MINYNENYINK
-13 TSFSSRIDLSKL
+13 SDSDL
-25 QESVLKIKKELK
+25 
-37 KVIIGQEDF
+37 
-46 IEFLIV
+46 
-52 SLLSNGHVLIE
+52 
-63 GVPGVAK
+63 
-70 TVTVKLLAKTIQTE
+70 
-84 FSRIQ
+84 
-89 FTPDLMPSDVLGTSV
+89 
-104 LNMKTSEFEFKEGPI
+104 LN
-119 FSNLVLIDEI
+119 
-129 NRAPAK
+129 
-135 TQSAL
+135 
-140 FEVMEE
+140 
-146 QQITIDGTEYKMK
+146 
-159 PPFMVLATQNPIEQE
+159 
-174 GTYALPEAQLDRFLF
+174 
-189 KINVGYPSLEEEIHI
+189 
-204 INSFGARKGK
+204 
-214 TPEYSALIPRFKQWY
+214 
-229 QRRVLRGFLYGDS
+229 RGFLYGDS

-339 DSDFKV
+339 DSEFKV

-475 SNDIAKIFIDFLN
+475 SNDVAKIFIDFLN

>member
-1 MENTEHQQPEVK
+1 MINYNENYINK
-13 TSFSSRIDLSKL
+13 SGSDL
-25 QESVLKIKKELK
+25 
-37 KVIIGQEDF
+37 
-46 IEFLIV
+46 
-52 SLLSNGHVLIE
+52 
-63 GVPGVAK
+63 
-70 TVTVKLLAKTIQTE
+70 
-84 FSRIQ
+84 
-89 FTPDLMPSDVLGTSV
+89 
-104 LNMKTSEFEFKEGPI
+104 LN
-119 FSNLVLIDEI
+119 
-129 NRAPAK
+129 
-135 TQSAL
+135 
-140 FEVMEE
+140 
-146 QQITIDGTEYKMK
+146 
-159 PPFMVLATQNPIEQE
+159 
-174 GTYALPEAQLDRFLF
+174 
-189 KINVGYPSLEEEIHI
+189 
-204 INSFGARKGK
+204 
-214 TPEYSALIPRFKQWY
+214 
-229 QRRVLRGFLYGDS
+229 RGFLYGDS

-276 QSYTPDFFKLQIT
+276 QSYTPDFFKVQIT
-289 NTISKVNS
+289 NTISKVNP

-303 RLTIFREGGGYYTPE
+303 RLTIFRDGGGYYAPE

-325 VNCSVIDSK
+325 INCSVIDSD
-334 EFFLK
+334 EFYLK
-339 DSDFKV
+339 DSEFKV

-402 IVRGNKI
+402 IVRENKI

-432 LLPEFSIEETVISPF
+432 LIPEFSIEETVISPF

-463 IINVTNYRNKSF
+463 IITVTNYRNKSF
-475 SNDIAKIFIDFLN
+475 SNDVAKIFIDFLN

>member
-1 MENTEHQQPEVK
+1 MINYNENYINKSE
-13 TSFSSRIDLSKL
+13 SDL
-25 QESVLKIKKELK
+25 
-37 KVIIGQEDF
+37 
-46 IEFLIV
+46 
-52 SLLSNGHVLIE
+52 
-63 GVPGVAK
+63 
-70 TVTVKLLAKTIQTE
+70 
-84 FSRIQ
+84 
-89 FTPDLMPSDVLGTSV
+89 
-104 LNMKTSEFEFKEGPI
+104 LN
-119 FSNLVLIDEI
+119 
-129 NRAPAK
+129 
-135 TQSAL
+135 
-140 FEVMEE
+140 
-146 QQITIDGTEYKMK
+146 
-159 PPFMVLATQNPIEQE
+159 
-174 GTYALPEAQLDRFLF
+174 
-189 KINVGYPSLEEEIHI
+189 
-204 INSFGARKGK
+204 
-214 TPEYSALIPRFKQWY
+214 
-229 QRRVLRGFLYGDS
+229 RGFLYGDS

-276 QSYTPDFFKLQIT
+276 QSYTPDFFKVQIT
-289 NTISKVNS
+289 NTFSKVNS

-303 RLTIFREGGGYYTPE
+303 RLTIFRDGGGYYAPE

-325 VNCSVIDSK
+325 VNCSVIDSE
-334 EFFLK
+334 EFYLK
-339 DSDFKV
+339 DSEFKV

-402 IVRGNKI
+402 IVRENKI
-409 ITPNLDSGC
+409 ITPDLDSGC

-432 LLPEFSIEETVISPF
+432 LIPEFSIEETVISPF

-475 SNDIAKIFIDFLN
+475 SNDVAKIFIDFLN

>member
-1 MENTEHQQPEVK
+1 MINYNENYINK
-13 TSFSSRIDLSKL
+13 SGSDL
-25 QESVLKIKKELK
+25 
-37 KVIIGQEDF
+37 
-46 IEFLIV
+46 
-52 SLLSNGHVLIE
+52 
-63 GVPGVAK
+63 
-70 TVTVKLLAKTIQTE
+70 
-84 FSRIQ
+84 
-89 FTPDLMPSDVLGTSV
+89 
-104 LNMKTSEFEFKEGPI
+104 LN
-119 FSNLVLIDEI
+119 
-129 NRAPAK
+129 
-135 TQSAL
+135 
-140 FEVMEE
+140 
-146 QQITIDGTEYKMK
+146 
-159 PPFMVLATQNPIEQE
+159 
-174 GTYALPEAQLDRFLF
+174 
-189 KINVGYPSLEEEIHI
+189 
-204 INSFGARKGK
+204 
-214 TPEYSALIPRFKQWY
+214 
-229 QRRVLRGFLYGDS
+229 RGFLYGDS

-325 VNCSVIDSK
+325 VNCSVIDSE

-402 IVRGNKI
+402 IVRENKI

-432 LLPEFSIEETVISPF
+432 LIPEFSIEETVISPF

-475 SNDIAKIFIDFLN
+475 SNDVAKIFIDFLN

>member
-1 MENTEHQQPEVK
+1 MINYNENYINK
-13 TSFSSRIDLSKL
+13 SDSDL
-25 QESVLKIKKELK
+25 
-37 KVIIGQEDF
+37 
-46 IEFLIV
+46 
-52 SLLSNGHVLIE
+52 
-63 GVPGVAK
+63 
-70 TVTVKLLAKTIQTE
+70 
-84 FSRIQ
+84 
-89 FTPDLMPSDVLGTSV
+89 
-104 LNMKTSEFEFKEGPI
+104 LN
-119 FSNLVLIDEI
+119 
-129 NRAPAK
+129 
-135 TQSAL
+135 
-140 FEVMEE
+140 
-146 QQITIDGTEYKMK
+146 
-159 PPFMVLATQNPIEQE
+159 
-174 GTYALPEAQLDRFLF
+174 
-189 KINVGYPSLEEEIHI
+189 
-204 INSFGARKGK
+204 
-214 TPEYSALIPRFKQWY
+214 
-229 QRRVLRGFLYGDS
+229 RGFLYGDS

-289 NTISKVNS
+289 NTISKVNP

-339 DSDFKV
+339 DSEFKV

-463 IINVTNYRNKSF
+463 IITVTNYRNKSF